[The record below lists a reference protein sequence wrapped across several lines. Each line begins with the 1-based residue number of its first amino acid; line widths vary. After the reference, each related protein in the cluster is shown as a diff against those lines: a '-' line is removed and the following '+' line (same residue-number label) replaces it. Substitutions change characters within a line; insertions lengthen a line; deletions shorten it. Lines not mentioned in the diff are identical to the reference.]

1 MDVSLPVDGLVV
13 MEQFIAKQQT
23 IGTARRSL
31 RGHIVGLAEGKNEG
45 GI

>member
-1 MDVSLPVDGLVV
+1 MDVSLPIDGLVV
-13 MEQFIAKQQT
+13 MEKIIAKQRT

-31 RGHIVGLAEGKNEG
+31 RGHIVGLAEGKNKG